1 MNKKGLLAALALA
14 LLYLSAYYYLDFKN
28 NILIFQDCEKTETGF
43 SLKLKPQDFLRLR
56 SPSDIRFTFNRDI
69 DGLSIVWREPFQTAL
84 PARISNRQ
92 WALLVDEDMNIARI
106 DLVPKQPE
114 PRTLVMRISRTPL
127 LRFPFLFI
135 QFLTVFLLA
144 FFLYEL
150 ILWAGGL
157 FLEKNGPSGGIQARL
172 TRASLIA
179 VFPFF
184 IFVFSN
190 LALYRKLL
198 REWQVP
204 LAKGL
209 LLNLLLAVFLAGA
222 FWAINKVSLKKIALP
237 LLFGLLIILLTP
249 KFKFEIC
256 GDAVTWLR
264 VISSQPGQF
273 GNYSASTIS
282 FAESL
287 SLLLGKA
294 VLGVLRPIFH
304 QFEPAAVYT
313 IMGKAMGVFYVF
325 ILYLFVFRQTALSDR
340 QKTLYYILAAT
351 LPASAFFLGYPE
363 FAYFALPFLL
373 LSLILADRYLRQEG
387 GDHWLLFS
395 SLVLT
400 IGGLFH
406 GSAWFSLPVLVLLPF
421 LKMKEFPEL
430 RPLRFLGKSALLLS
444 GGFLLPLL
452 FLVVISKLAGTTLV
466 FHTALGGAGK
476 GKFIKL
482 FPTLLRY
489 WNDKNFSE
497 NAYMFLRGWI
507 FLIGFPLPLLFFGS
521 RRARRGSPALSD
533 VVFLLAALTQLA
545 IVLSWGFDLN
555 IKDYDLY
562 MIPQTLFCLWL
573 LKKTVGEGFSDGR
586 LGRGIALIFLFALT
600 SPIGLFLAM
609 TSF

>member
-1 MNKKGLLAALALA
+1 LA
-14 LLYLSAYYYLDFKN
+14 Y
-28 NILIFQDCEKTETGF
+28 
-43 SLKLKPQDFLRLR
+43 FLC
-56 SPSDIRFTFNRDI
+56 
-69 DGLSIVWREPFQTAL
+69 
-84 PARISNRQ
+84 
-92 WALLVDEDMNIARI
+92 
-106 DLVPKQPE
+106 
-114 PRTLVMRISRTPL
+114 
-127 LRFPFLFI
+127 
-135 QFLTVFLLA
+135 
-144 FFLYEL
+144 EL
-150 ILWAGGL
+150 ILWTRDL
-157 FLEKNGPSGGIQARL
+157 VSKKNGPSGEIQARL
-172 TRASLIA
+172 NRASLIA

-209 LLNLLLAVFLAGA
+209 LLNLLLAVFLAFA
-222 FWAINKVSLKKIALP
+222 FWALKKVSVKKIVLP

-256 GDAVTWLR
+256 GDAVAWLR

-273 GNYSASTIS
+273 GNYNASTVS
-282 FAESL
+282 FAEAL

-294 VLGVLRPIFH
+294 VLGVLRPTFH

-313 IMGKAMGVFYVF
+313 IMGKAVGIFYVF
-325 ILYLFVFRQTALSDR
+325 ILYFFIFRQAALSER
-340 QKTLYYILAAT
+340 QKTLYYVLAAA
-351 LPASAFFLGYPE
+351 LPASPFFLGYPE

-373 LSLILADRYLRQEG
+373 LSLILADRYSRQKG
-387 GDHWLLFS
+387 GDHWLLFA

-421 LKMKEFPEL
+421 LKMKEFPEP
-430 RPLRFLGKSALLLS
+430 RPLRFLGRSALLLI
-444 GGFLLPLL
+444 GGFLLPLFL
-452 FLVVISKLAGTTLV
+452 LVVVSKLAGTTLV
-466 FHTALGGAGK
+466 FYTALGGAGK
-476 GKFIKL
+476 DKFVKL

-497 NAYMFLRGWI
+497 KAYVFLRGWI

-521 RRARRGSPALSD
+521 RRARREGPALTD
-533 VVFLLAALTQLA
+533 VVFLLAALTQMA
-545 IVLSWGFDLN
+545 IVIFWGFDLN

-573 LKKTVGEGFSDGR
+573 LKKTISEEFFDER
-586 LGRGIALIFLFALT
+586 LSRGIALIFLFALT

-609 TSF
+609 TSY